1 MCLGVPGKVVEI
13 DMASADT
20 LLMGTVDF
28 SGSRLAVCLA
38 YVPETEI
45 GQHVLVHAGFALAI
59 LDEDLAAEK
68 LAALRQLDEA
78 LHGVVQAFRSVV
90 DLRPPAIELLP

>member
-1 MCLGVPGKVVEI
+1 MCLGVPGRVVEI
-13 DMASADT
+13 DAATADT

-59 LDEDLAAEK
+59 LDEELAAEK
-68 LAALRQLDEA
+68 LAALRQLDELA
-78 LHGVVQAFRSVV
+78 QLDEMTRTDS
-90 DLRPPAIELLP
+90 